1 MAIPYWRAIATWY
14 ETMRIGVSGGE
25 IQAAVEEALAG
36 AFGSALNPGH
46 LIHLDEWLDSPI
58 SPGSTET
65 IASGMA
71 LQCDIIPDATRP
83 GWAANCEDTVAI
95 ADEALRD
102 ELSRRHP
109 ELWSRVLARRRFVQE
124 QLGISLGDELL
135 PFSSAPARFSPFWL
149 SPGRALA
156 YES

>member
-1 MAIPYWRAIATWY
+1 
-14 ETMRIGVSGGE
+14 
-25 IQAAVEEALAG
+25 
-36 AFGSALNPGH
+36 
-46 LIHLDEWLDSPI
+46 
-58 SPGSTET
+58 
-65 IASGMA
+65 MA

-95 ADEALRD
+95 ADEALRE
-102 ELSRRHP
+102 ELSGRHP
-109 ELWSRVLARRRFVQE
+109 DLWSRVLARRRFVE
-124 QLGISLGDELL
+124 GQLGIALADELL